1 MGIFGR
7 RSKTKTDSVS
17 EKPDSSAV
25 SRTASDVDGSVGKE
39 DESKRN
45 AAADPLRDLEPAQR
59 EALLA
64 QIETPVTKDVTYFGL
79 MRYATPYDRVLQVI
93 GLVTCIAAGAAL
105 VGIVFFSICKG
116 HTDKDSRS

>member
-1 MGIFGR
+1 MGIFSR
-7 RSKTKTDSVS
+7 RAKRHNGSLS

-39 DESKRN
+39 DETKRN
-45 AAADPLRDLEPAQR
+45 GESDPLRDLEPAQR

-79 MRYATPYDRVLQVI
+79 MRYATPYDRVLQIIGVI
-93 GLVTCIAAGAAL
+93 TCIAAGAAL
-105 VGIVFFSICKG
+105 V
-116 HTDKDSRS
+116 RSFPLF